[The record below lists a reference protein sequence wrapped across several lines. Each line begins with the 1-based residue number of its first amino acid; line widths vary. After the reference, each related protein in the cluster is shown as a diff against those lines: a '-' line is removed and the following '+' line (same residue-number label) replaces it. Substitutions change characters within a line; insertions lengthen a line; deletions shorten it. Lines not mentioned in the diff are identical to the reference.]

1 MRIMALDVGDRRI
14 GVATCD
20 ELEIVAAPRE
30 VLRRDGRELDAL
42 ERRVGEE
49 EVGLV
54 VVGMPYN
61 AAGEIGPQAQKVVR
75 FVEALRQRLAVPVV
89 EWDEHLSTWEAE
101 SLLIEA
107 GQRPAAR
114 RRVVDKLAAA
124 VILRSFLDH
133 RQGSGVRDRPRHS
146 QDGQDFRDGHD
157 TGSNSCPDPVYP
169 ANPVHPV
176 SAGE

>member
-20 ELEIVAAPRE
+20 ELEIVAAPRL

-42 ERRVGEE
+42 ERWVGEE
-49 EVGLV
+49 EIGLV

-61 AAGEIGPQAQKVVR
+61 SEGEIGPQAQKVVR
-75 FVEALRQRLAVPVV
+75 FVEGLRQRLAVPVV

-101 SLLIEA
+101 RMLIEA
-107 GQRPAAR
+107 GERRAER
-114 RRVVDKLAAA
+114 RRVVDKLAAS

-133 RQGSGVRDRPRHS
+133 RHREGAR
-146 QDGQDFRDGHD
+146 
-157 TGSNSCPDPVYP
+157 
-169 ANPVHPV
+169 
-176 SAGE
+176 E